1 MADITVQR
9 HGDRWAIKETGAESP
24 IKEFP
29 TREGAELA
37 AAQMAGDRTVEV
49 VEEDPTGLARTTDPD
64 AGEPAHGTPAEAAP
78 DGMDPKITAGDP
90 LERSREPQTGL

>member
-1 MADITVQR
+1 
-9 HGDRWAIKETGAESP
+9 
-24 IKEFP
+24 
-29 TREGAELA
+29 
-37 AAQMAGDRTVEV
+37 MAGDRTVEV
-49 VEEDPTGLARTTDPD
+49 VEEDPTGRAGTTDPD